1 MGRHTAVGGVAR
13 VQYRAA
19 QGFAAGIAVFARAAA
34 LEQPGDA
41 DAVADFQI
49 FHTVGNFFNQTDA
62 LVSQH
67 AARFFAVVACRNVQ
81 VGVAHAAIF
90 DFDQRLAVFQRANLA
105 FDYFHIARYIFIHN
119 NCLHFHDCAP

>member
-1 MGRHTAVGGVAR
+1 M
-13 VQYRAA
+13 
-19 QGFAAGIAVFARAAA
+19 
-34 LEQPGDA
+34 EQPGDA

-90 DFDQRLAVFQRANLA
+90 DFDQCLAVFQRANLA
-105 FDYFHIARYIFIHN
+105 FDYFYITRYIFIHN